1 MIVKIGPY
9 TKDLIPLYNLER
21 SYEMWRSDALWLD
34 EDDYTWY
41 DKIVFKSF
49 DVLRKLLQPINSW
62 SNNRQRKIKI
72 KYHNY
77 DTWGLDHTLALIIL
91 PGLKQLKATNHGF
104 GLVENA
110 DVPEHLRA
118 TQEQLDAFHTD
129 GTDCGGEERWNWI
142 MDELI
147 WTFTQ
152 IAEEYPEDFGSGNID
167 FQWEELDKNNS
178 RLVTGPNH
186 TYSIDFDAKKKYDD
200 RIQNGLILFGKY
212 YRNLWD

>member
-1 MIVKIGPY
+1 MIVNIGPY
-9 TKDLIPLYNLER
+9 KGHLSTHKLECLYLE
-21 SYEMWRSDALWLD
+21 YMYGDKWFDIGE
-34 EDDYTWY
+34 EDHKWY
-41 DKIVFKSF
+41 DRLVIGTLELFHNL
-49 DVLRKLLQPINSW
+49 VLRPL
-62 SNNRQRKIKI
+62 NRCHTRKVKV

-77 DTWGLDHTLALIIL
+77 DTWSLDHTLALIIL

-104 GLVENA
+104 GLVDNA

-129 GTDCGGEERWNWI
+129 GTDCGGEERWNWV

-152 IAEEYPEDFGSGNID
+152 IVEDYPEDFGSGHID
-167 FQWEELDKNNS
+167 FQWEATDKGYS
-178 RLVTGPNH
+178 KLVNGPAH

-200 RIQNGLILFGKY
+200 RIQSGLILFGKY